1 MSIKC
6 SATYML
12 VRSFFISFWSHK
24 KLQHESCYQGSQMP
38 SINST
43 IRWLKVTFGLPLTR
57 LAALCCEIEERK
69 LLRDA
74 SCMLDHYAI
83 NFASQHLKVA
93 ENWDYMFVDDDMVA
107 HSINARPR
115 DVKRCPT
122 ISSAAFPTTSTTG
135 FSASRVKSQV
145 VERGHVPRI
154 HALHVEDPIFA
165 DICAI
170 CSALSESRF
179 TSSSF

>member
-12 VRSFFISFWSHK
+12 VHSFIISLSHK
-24 KLQHESCYQGSQMP
+24 KLRHESYYQGSQMP
-38 SINST
+38 SISST
-43 IRWLKVTFGLPLTR
+43 LRWLKVTFGLPLTR

-74 SCMLDHYAI
+74 SCMLDHYAVK
-83 NFASQHLKVA
+83 FASQHRKVA
-93 ENWDYMFVDDDMVA
+93 ENWNYIFVDDDMVA
-107 HSINARPR
+107 HSINARSS

-135 FSASRVKSQV
+135 FSASRVECQV
-145 VERGHVPRI
+145 VERGHVPRN
-154 HALHVEDPIFA
+154 HVLHMEDSIFA